1 MAQERVIIHIDMDA
15 FFASVEQR
23 DRPELRGKPVVVG
36 ADPKGGKGRGVVATA
51 SYEARRF
58 GIHSAQPIS
67 QAWRCC
73 PFAAFLPVDGEKYS
87 RESARIRAVLE
98 EFTPQLEFVSIDEG
112 YLDVTGSLRL
122 FGGKRRLAQRVQQRI
137 EEETGLTGSLGVA
150 PNKLVAKI
158 ASDLKKPRGLVIV
171 EPEQVEEFL
180 WPLEVR
186 RLPGVGPKMQESLKA
201 VGVTTIGQLAAIP
214 REELEERFG
223 EWGGDLWR
231 KARGLDDGS
240 VEEGGEAKSV
250 GHEHTYDEDTDDYEL
265 VRSTLMRL
273 SERTAR
279 RLRQAGKAGH
289 TVTTKVRFEGFVTV
303 TRRQTLE
310 HPVCEATGICEAAL
324 ENFAAARPGG
334 RRIRLVGVSVS
345 GLADRGVAPSRFVQK
360 LLFEGFGPPQS
371 EDVRL
376 RLTRAEDAVK
386 DRFGDDAIRRGSTYR
401 PRRKHDGG
409 EER

>member
-1 MAQERVIIHIDMDA
+1 MAQERVIVHIDMDA
-15 FFASVEQR
+15 FFAAVEQR
-23 DRPELRGKPVVVG
+23 DRPELRGKPVVIG
-36 ADPKGGKGRGVVATA
+36 ADPKGGKGRGVVSTA

-73 PFAAFLPVDGEKYS
+73 PFAAYLPPDGEKYS
-87 RESARIRAVLE
+87 RESARIRAILE
-98 EFTPQLEFVSIDEG
+98 EFTPQIEFVSIDEG

-122 FGGKRRLAQRVQQRI
+122 FGGKRRLAQRIQQRI
-137 EEETGLTGSLGVA
+137 EEETALTASLGVA
-150 PNKLVAKI
+150 PNKLLAKI
-158 ASDLKKPRGLVIV
+158 ASELKKPRGLVVV

-180 WPLEVR
+180 RPLEVR
-186 RLPGVGPKMQESLKA
+186 RLPGVGPKMQESLTGM
-201 VGVTTIGQLAAIP
+201 GVATIGQLAEVP
-214 REELEERFG
+214 RETLEERFG
-223 EWGGDLWR
+223 EWGKDLWR
-231 KARGLDDGS
+231 KAHGLDEGP
-240 VEEGGEAKSV
+240 VEEGGEAKSI

-265 VRSTLMRL
+265 ARSTLMRL

-310 HPVCEATGICEAAL
+310 RPVCEATGICEAAL

-345 GLADRGVAPSRFVQK
+345 GFVDRDVAPSRLVQRQ
-360 LLFEGFGPPQS
+360 LFGDAAPTGT
-371 EDVRL
+371 EDVR
-376 RLTRAEDAVK
+376 RRIARAEDAVK
-386 DRFGDDAIRRGSTYR
+386 DRFGDDAIRRGSSFR
-401 PRRKHDGG
+401 SRSPDRGSR
-409 EER
+409 E